1 MIAKRQIFFTSNK
14 MQYSLHTALL
24 VCFVFISFV
33 AKAQKEYR
41 IFKFNVGDQYQT
53 DILTNSNA
61 IVQRGKQTITTNTVS
76 TASKVYSAILANER
90 GYTFDVKIKKM
101 QNEIN
106 MMGKK
111 LIYNSESKVD
121 TSSSIAKA
129 LEFMLNKPVDVQ
141 INREGIIQSFTD
153 YKAEMATDT
162 LVSFAGLQP
171 EAFEKGT
178 MLSFL
183 ASFTYNPNMKK
194 DFTWKDSV
202 EIDKQRL
209 VTKFWVENITE
220 KMTVVKFSSVITSEL
235 INTNQNGTYIIDNGT
250 GLIQEKIV
258 YSISSGYQISAGG
271 LIYAVSRS
279 TSVSERT
286 RKIK

>member
-1 MIAKRQIFFTSNK
+1 MIFTKQGFFTNNK
-14 MQYSLHTALL
+14 MHNLHTAL
-24 VCFVFISFV
+24 VVFFVFLTS
-33 AKAQKEYR
+33 AANAQKEYR
-41 IFKFNVGDQYQT
+41 VFKFNTGDEYQT

-76 TASKVYSAILANER
+76 TASKLFTTILANDR
-90 GYTFDVKIKKM
+90 GYTFNVKIMKM

-106 MMGKK
+106 VMGKK
-111 LIYNSESKVD
+111 LYYNSEAKLD

-129 LEFMLNKPVDVQ
+129 LAFMLNKPVDVQ
-141 INREGIIQSFTD
+141 TNKEGIIQSYTD

-183 ASFTYNPNMKK
+183 ASFTYNPGIKK
-194 DFTWKDSV
+194 NFTWRDSV

-209 VTKFWVENITE
+209 VTKFWVEDITE
-220 KMTVVKFSSVITSEL
+220 KITIIKFSSVISSQL
-235 INTNQNGTYIIDNGT
+235 INTNQNGTYVIDNGT
-250 GLIQEKIV
+250 GIIQEKIV

-271 LIYAVSRS
+271 IVYAVSRS
-279 TSVSERT
+279 TSVSEKT
-286 RKIK
+286 RKVK